1 MPYGKRFL
9 TWRSPP
15 ETAGGSV
22 GGGGLVK
29 VKVGSRVGGGARVKV
44 SVGITG
50 GKVEVSSGVEL
61 GRGVWLGEV
70 VAVQVGVL
78 VAPMPAIQSGKREP
92 TKKPTHRRRM
102 NPSKAM
108 PTQNQTER
116 LRPASAGCS
125 EYSGAMG
132 WTGGAAPTTIVCPA

>member
-44 SVGITG
+44 SVGIAG

-61 GRGVWLGEV
+61 GRGVWLREV

-78 VAPMPAIQSGKREP
+78 VAPMLAIQSGKREP
-92 TKKPTHRRRM
+92 TKKPTHKRIM
-102 NPSKAM
+102 KPSKAM
-108 PTQNQTER
+108 PTQNQTLR

-125 EYSGAMG
+125 EYSGSMG
-132 WTGGAAPTTIVCPA
+132 